1 MAPRL
6 IPPLLLFALLG
17 RRGTVHAST
26 VLFTRATRQPTVAFS
41 ELAFAVPPP
50 AAVRPPARSPAGG
63 AWTSRSSNR
72 AVSTTTTGGSQ
83 RIGVCPLALTR
94 RGRADTTATAPP
106 PSSSLSRRRKSAAA
120 SAVAAAA
127 AAAATRAAPARLEQ
141 LDAGS
146 KGRRKGGRRATAAP
160 SGQHKKKPRSSPQ
173 RKGLSPAAAAAAAV
187 DPYPAGS
194 AFVATPMTTTESGG
208 GGGGT
213 ALKGDAVAPRAAAA
227 APAAARRPRNGTPA
241 PGRRTGGVYTRGT
254 ARNRRGEGA
263 KKQRYG
269 DVSAKRAKAL
279 RTGGKAFLIVC
290 DAESITSP
298 ELLESIDIL
307 DELGT
312 RDVGVIYADWNKTQD
327 WRSELFGRSK
337 ARDFKLLQRESLP
350 PGSNPLGDDTMTA
363 EVLALARSEELNKY
377 EFCLL
382 SADGS
387 LSELAAKLRG
397 EGRAVRGVGR
407 RQAPKEF
414 LDNCD
419 TFMYIDPANRYEL
432 LDNEGLVIS
441 VALCIALAAA
451 GQERCDWV
459 RMKTIVNSL
468 HAWDLGLESPNYFG
482 YSDYDEMVV
491 KMDAYV
497 TGVEDTSGEV
507 VVKVPPK
514 PKAGEVPR
522 GLEDVAT
529 YLYAKWVSFTNEP
542 RMNDILLACI
552 PACLQALAV
561 ARGEMD
567 IAVKRFQQGT
577 LPLESSDY
585 LMDY

>member
-1 MAPRL
+1 
-6 IPPLLLFALLG
+6 
-17 RRGTVHAST
+17 
-26 VLFTRATRQPTVAFS
+26 
-41 ELAFAVPPP
+41 
-50 AAVRPPARSPAGG
+50 
-63 AWTSRSSNR
+63 
-72 AVSTTTTGGSQ
+72 
-83 RIGVCPLALTR
+83 
-94 RGRADTTATAPP
+94 
-106 PSSSLSRRRKSAAA
+106 
-120 SAVAAAA
+120 
-127 AAAATRAAPARLEQ
+127 
-141 LDAGS
+141 
-146 KGRRKGGRRATAAP
+146 
-160 SGQHKKKPRSSPQ
+160 
-173 RKGLSPAAAAAAAV
+173 
-187 DPYPAGS
+187 
-194 AFVATPMTTTESGG
+194 MTTTESDGG
-208 GGGGT
+208 GST
-213 ALKGDAVAPRAAAA
+213 ALKGGAVAPRAAAA
-227 APAAARRPRNGTPA
+227 ARRPRSTTPA
-241 PGRRTGGVYTRGT
+241 PGRRRGGVYTRETG
-254 ARNRRGEGA
+254 RNRRGEGA

-290 DAESITSP
+290 DADSITSP

-312 RDVGVIYADWNKTQD
+312 RDVGVIYADWNKTLD

-337 ARDFKLLQRESLP
+337 ARDFKLLQREPLP

-363 EVLALARSEELNKY
+363 EVLALARSEQLKKY

-387 LSELAAKLRG
+387 LSELAAKLRS
-397 EGRAVRGVGR
+397 EGRVVRGVGR

-419 TFMYIDPANRYEL
+419 AFMYIDPANRYEL

-482 YSDYDEMVV
+482 YSDYDEMVAT
-491 KMDAYV
+491 MDTYV

-529 YLYAKWVSFTNEP
+529 YLYTKWVSFTKEP

-552 PACLQALAV
+552 PVRKKHNNNTTTAVCQFFMVKGKTARIDEGGMCECQVQLEVPSAVRCHAVLLAGRREGRLCHTHV
-561 ARGEMD
+561 G
-567 IAVKRFQQGT
+567 
-577 LPLESSDY
+577 LESSLTQRTGSVD
-585 LMDY
+585 DTEKTK

>member
-1 MAPRL
+1 M
-6 IPPLLLFALLG
+6 
-17 RRGTVHAST
+17 
-26 VLFTRATRQPTVAFS
+26 
-41 ELAFAVPPP
+41 
-50 AAVRPPARSPAGG
+50 
-63 AWTSRSSNR
+63 
-72 AVSTTTTGGSQ
+72 
-83 RIGVCPLALTR
+83 
-94 RGRADTTATAPP
+94 
-106 PSSSLSRRRKSAAA
+106 
-120 SAVAAAA
+120 
-127 AAAATRAAPARLEQ
+127 
-141 LDAGS
+141 
-146 KGRRKGGRRATAAP
+146 
-160 SGQHKKKPRSSPQ
+160 
-173 RKGLSPAAAAAAAV
+173 
-187 DPYPAGS
+187 DPYPTGS
-194 AFVATPMTTTESGG
+194 AFVATPMTTTESDGG
-208 GGGGT
+208 G
-213 ALKGDAVAPRAAAA
+213 ADLKVDAVAPQAAAA
-227 APAAARRPRNGTPA
+227 APAAARRPRSGSHTTN
-241 PGRRTGGVYTRGT
+241 RRAGGVYTRGT

-312 RDVGVIYADWNKTQD
+312 RDVGVIYADWNKTLD

-337 ARDFKLLQRESLP
+337 ARDFQLLQREPLP
-350 PGSNPLGDDTMTA
+350 LGSNPLADDTMTA
-363 EVLALARSEELNKY
+363 EVLALARSEELKKH

-397 EGRAVRGVGR
+397 EGRVVRGVGR

-414 LDNCD
+414 VDNCD
-419 TFMYIDPANRYEL
+419 AFMYIDPANRYEL

-491 KMDAYV
+491 KMDTYV

-529 YLYAKWVSFTNEP
+529 YLYTKWVSFTDEP

-552 PACLQALAV
+552 PV
-561 ARGEMD
+561 RE
-567 IAVKRFQQGT
+567 KTQQRLSADVPGAE
-577 LPLESSDY
+577 LPV
-585 LMDY
+585 